1 MDGALSLVLSG
12 YITRLWRGAF
22 PSRRERSVRGLSSK
36 FTGVSR
42 YTSAFSDALAKRG
55 ASSFKGEVTQMM
67 KKKKWAR
74 LRHQHASG
82 SPVKRGSAR
91 CGVRWCPCDTWNI
104 HPRLWGV
111 GSNLSGVCQFVQDV
125 FNALMSHVET
135 PKAPPPNGYLGTL
148 QGDLNG
154 STLIL

>member
-55 ASSFKGEVTQMM
+55 ASSFKGE
-67 KKKKWAR
+67 KKRVR
-74 LRHQHASG
+74 LRRQHASG
-82 SPVKRGSAR
+82 PPVKRGSAR
-91 CGVRWCPCDTWNI
+91 CGVRWCPRDTWNI

-111 GSNLSGVCQFVQDV
+111 GSNLSGVCKFVQDV
-125 FNALMSHVET
+125 FNTLMSHVET
-135 PKAPPPNGYLGTL
+135 PKAPPPNAYLGTL